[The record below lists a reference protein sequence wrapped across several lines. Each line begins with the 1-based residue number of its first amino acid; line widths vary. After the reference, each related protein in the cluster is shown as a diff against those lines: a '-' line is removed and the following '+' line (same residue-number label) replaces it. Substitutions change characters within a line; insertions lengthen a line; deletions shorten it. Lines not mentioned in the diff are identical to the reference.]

1 MPKDSLIWKTFTH
14 PEADHLDMGE
24 GKFAGQ
30 KLSQGA
36 QSASES
42 LVNHCN
48 PGRGDREVTSDEG
61 PFRF

>member
-1 MPKDSLIWKTFTH
+1 
-14 PEADHLDMGE
+14 MGE

-30 KLSQGA
+30 EPHQGA

-42 LVNHCN
+42 LVNCCD

-61 PFRF
+61 PFQFRMET